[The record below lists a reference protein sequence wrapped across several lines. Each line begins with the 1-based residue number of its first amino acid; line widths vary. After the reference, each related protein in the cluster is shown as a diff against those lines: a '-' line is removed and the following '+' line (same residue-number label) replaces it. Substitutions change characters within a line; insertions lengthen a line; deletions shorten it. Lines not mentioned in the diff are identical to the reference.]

1 MKHNSLLIVVA
12 TVLFSGATFSTH
24 AGLFSSP
31 IDLSKPFICKDISP
45 TPLHITEKGLIM
57 GGVVYPLYNPNAAS
71 TPKLTNAI
79 FRSKD
84 NLEEIDVRQDAED
97 GKVDVS
103 YMKFSINPDALAN
116 DAAIENSKIF
126 EKEALR
132 LITLAPNITPK
143 TRVAS
148 SNTYSRLCVYER
160 PI

>member
-84 NLEEIDVRQDAED
+84 NREEIDVRQDAED

-126 EKEALR
+126 EKGSFKAYN
-132 LITLAPNITPK
+132 PGPK
-143 TRVAS
+143 Y
-148 SNTYSRLCVYER
+148 YSKNQGCEQ
-160 PI
+160 

>member
-1 MKHNSLLIVVA
+1 MKLNSLLIVIA
-12 TVLFSGATFSTH
+12 TVLFSAATFSTH

-45 TPLHITEKGLIM
+45 TPLRITEKGLIM

-103 YMKFSINPDALAN
+103 YMKFSINPDELTN

-126 EKEALR
+126 EKGSFKAYN
-132 LITLAPNITPK
+132 PGPK
-143 TRVAS
+143 YFS
-148 SNTYSRLCVYER
+148 KNQGCQQ
-160 PI
+160 